1 MDDIKGKIDFYETRK
16 CNLLAIKENTINQN
30 TLIETQIKEY
40 TTMNTQIENIKQ
52 SLLSVQQEVES
63 AENDLALNYKSEKS
77 KEKQKLLGDKI
88 TEIRNIINLLDRRI
102 LTESKRKIEELEEK
116 KAANTTALSSLQSE
130 IDGLQREIM
139 KLSNRISIVKKSS
152 PHCSFSMGAGVSFN

>member
-16 CNLLAIKENTINQN
+16 INLLAIKENTINQN

-77 KEKQKLLGDKI
+77 KEKQ
-88 TEIRNIINLLDRRI
+88 N
-102 LTESKRKIEELEEK
+102 
-116 KAANTTALSSLQSE
+116 NTCC
-130 IDGLQREIM
+130 M
-139 KLSNRISIVKKSS
+139 VW
-152 PHCSFSMGAGVSFN
+152 C

>member
-77 KEKQKLLGDKI
+77 KEKQKLLGEKI
-88 TEIRNIINLLDRRI
+88 TEIRKIINLLDRAI
-102 LTESKRKIEELEEK
+102 LSGSERKIKELEEE
-116 KAANTTALSSLQSE
+116 KASKTTALASLQSE

-139 KLSNRISIVKKSS
+139 KLSNRI
-152 PHCSFSMGAGVSFN
+152 

>member
-139 KLSNRISIVKKSS
+139 KLSNRI
-152 PHCSFSMGAGVSFN
+152 

>member
-52 SLLSVQQEVES
+52 SLSSVQQELENVES
-63 AENDLALNYKSEKS
+63 DLGLNYKSEKS
-77 KEKQKLLGDKI
+77 KEKQKLLGEKI
-88 TEIRNIINLLDRRI
+88 TEIRKIINLLDRAI
-102 LTESKRKIEELEEK
+102 LSGSERKIKELEEE
-116 KAANTTALSSLQSE
+116 KASKTTALASLQSE

-139 KLSNRISIVKKSS
+139 KLSNRI
-152 PHCSFSMGAGVSFN
+152 